1 MLKVL
6 GGEQEGEFKAVAS
19 GTLPSGKPVVVNS
32 DGTVSVVGITD
43 TAENAGTAVV
53 FDSTTTEHQSCG
65 YDPTNDKVIV
75 IYRDVTNNYYGTVV
89 VGSVDPSD
97 NSITFGTP
105 FGFINNTKQSAWHK
119 LSYDPNTG
127 KFLIVYMDIGN
138 SQYGTAV
145 VGTVS
150 GNSMTFGTPVVFE
163 SAESSEMSLTYD
175 EVAEKHVI
183 VYRDHGNTN
192 TVTARVAIVSG
203 TSVSFGAVEEIS
215 PTQRAT
221 RGSAYISKSG
231 ETYRHIALIY
241 DYNSDIINAR
251 TLRVNADN
259 TITQGNLSGTV
270 KSVSSDQ
277 YITYDRSADIAVAS
291 YRASSQSGY
300 GKCRVLT
307 TSGATVTIG
316 SEVTFYSGSVTNV
329 IPSYDSSSE
338 KIILT
343 YRDNDNSS
351 NGYLVNGTANEAG
364 TSFSFSTPIQ
374 FGGTQGGT
382 LTRDHVFDT
391 TNNRTVIAY
400 RDNSNSQY
408 GTAIV
413 YNPASSTPNLTAEN
427 YIGMSQGAVTETS
440 EVVGTESVFDTTTN
454 GILDSVSVY
463 DPDTQKTIIAYADR
477 DNGDAVTAVVAT
489 INGTTLSFGT
499 PVVAHAGSD
508 TEDIGIAY
516 DTTNDRVVITYC
528 NVGNSYFGTA
538 VVGQVSGTSIT
549 FGTPVVYE
557 ADTSYYNSVDFDAN
571 SGKVVIAYMDS
582 GNNNYG
588 TAIVGTVSG
597 TSISFGTP
605 VVFNSGTSQFMS
617 TVYDPSSQKTV
628 IAYRDS
634 GTLNRGEAIVGTVSG
649 TSISFGSVTLF
660 DSTSGH
666 EADNISAAYDPDTQQ
681 VIVAYREDNISGL
694 KTHGR
699 AVVGSVS
706 GTSITFGD
714 PASFNA
720 VSTQYIAA
728 GYDTN
733 ANKVVIA
740 YRDRSNSDYGTVVA
754 GSIDGTSLSFETPVV
769 YSGTDAVIYIGAS
782 FNEAAG
788 SFIISYRDMT
798 SLDGTAV
805 AYKAGYITRY
815 PAADG
820 SNVRLDIIG
829 SISDNQLDLTAGE
842 KYYVQTDGTLSTTAG
857 SPSVLAGTAI
867 SSTELLVK
875 T

>member
-19 GTLPSGKPVVVNS
+19 GTLPNGKPVVVNA
-32 DGTVSVVGITD
+32 DGTVSVAGESSYTESIGSATVF
-43 TAENAGTAVV
+43 NAGTSTNWVAGT
-53 FDSTTTEHQSCG
+53 FDST
-65 YDPTNDKVIV
+65 NNKVV
-75 IYRDVTNNYYGTVV
+75 IG
-89 VGSVDPSD
+89 
-97 NSITFGTP
+97 
-105 FGFINNTKQSAWHK
+105 
-119 LSYDPNTG
+119 
-127 KFLIVYMDIGN
+127 YMDGGN
-138 SQYGTAV
+138 SNYGTAI

-150 GNSMTFGTPVVFE
+150 GSSISFGTEVVFE
-163 SAESSEMSLTYD
+163 TAYVEDVALTFD
-175 EVAEKHVI
+175 TPNEKVVI
-183 VYRDHGNTN
+183 CYRD
-192 TVTARVAIVSG
+192 
-203 TSVSFGAVEEIS
+203 
-215 PTQRAT
+215 
-221 RGSAYISKSG
+221 
-231 ETYRHIALIY
+231 
-241 DYNSDIINAR
+241 
-251 TLRVNADN
+251 
-259 TITQGNLSGTV
+259 
-270 KSVSSDQ
+270 
-277 YITYDRSADIAVAS
+277 
-291 YRASSQSGY
+291 
-300 GKCRVLT
+300 
-307 TSGATVTIG
+307 
-316 SEVTFYSGSVTNV
+316 
-329 IPSYDSSSE
+329 
-338 KIILT
+338 
-343 YRDNDNSS
+343 
-351 NGYLVNGTANEAG
+351 TAN
-364 TSFSFSTPIQ
+364 
-374 FGGTQGGT
+374 
-382 LTRDHVFDT
+382 
-391 TNNRTVIAY
+391 
-400 RDNSNSQY
+400 SNY

-413 YNPASSTPNLTAEN
+413 GTVSGTSISFGTPTVFASYYAQHIQNTYDSTSGKIIVINKDTSASDDGDAYVGTVSGTSISFGSKQQFDTTSVGRMDVAYDSTADRAVIAWISSGNAGKVTTAQVSGTSLTFGTATTFVSSNVERITVCTDNSGTALVAYHAGGSGNAFLATINTSSVTKGTTVNFDGDVVEVMAVYDSAFDKYVLQYRVSSPNDSLYVVGTASGTTLTFETPVSFLSNSAEFPAPIFDSNSNKIVFAYRDSGNSNYGTARVFQNAGSLTNLTAEN

-440 EVVGTESVFDTTTN
+440 EVVGTESVFDATTF

-477 DNGDAVTAVVAT
+477 DNNDAVTAVVAT
-489 INGTTLSFGT
+489 VTGTTFSFGT
-499 PVVAHAGSD
+499 PVVADSGAD
-508 TEDIGIAY
+508 AEDLGIAY
-516 DTTNDRVVITYC
+516 DTANDRVIITYTDTPQTT
-528 NVGNSYFGTA
+528 GYGTA

-557 ADTSYYNSVDFDAN
+557 SALSYYNSIDFDAN

-582 GNNNYG
+582 GNSNYG

-681 VIVAYREDNISGL
+681 IIVAYREDNISGL

-733 ANKVVIA
+733 ANKVVVA

-754 GSIDGTSLSFETPVV
+754 GSISGTSLSFETPVV

-805 AYKAGYITRY
+805 AYQAGYITRY

-842 KYYVQTDGTLSTTAG
+842 KYYVQSGGTLSTTAG

>member
-1 MLKVL
+1 MLKVI

-19 GTLPSGKPVVVNS
+19 GTLPNGKPVVVNA
-32 DGTVSVVGITD
+32 DGTVSVVGEESYSETLSSGTVFNTGNTIRL
-43 TAENAGTAVV
+43 AAG
-53 FDSTTTEHQSCG
+53 FDSV
-65 YDPTNDKVIV
+65 NNKVIIAYHNV
-75 IYRDVTNNYYGTVV
+75 ST
-89 VGSVDPSD
+89 S
-97 NSITFGTP
+97 
-105 FGFINNTKQSAWHK
+105 
-119 LSYDPNTG
+119 TG
-127 KFLIVYMDIGN
+127 YAI
-138 SQYGTAV
+138 

-150 GNSMTFGTPVVFE
+150 GDTISFGTHVQFENAAVEDLSISVDTANDRVVIFYRDNGNSNYGTAIVGTVSGTSISFGTPVVF
-163 SAESSEMSLTYD
+163 SSYYSQYNSSVYD
-175 EVAEKHVI
+175 TTSGKVI
-183 VYRDHGNTN
+183 VANRDGS
-192 TVTARVAIVSG
+192 VTDDGSAYVGTVSG
-203 TSVSFGAVEEIS
+203 TSISFGSAQTFDNGSVGRVALVYDASVDRVVVAYKTGGTVNTKVGTVSGSTISFGSIQDHGGANIDKVEATGDNNGTIFICYNSGNSGSQASAFLATIGTSSITKGTTVNFDTEVPEMAPIYDSAFDKYVILYRINS
-215 PTQRAT
+215 PSNAGLYIV
-221 RGSAYISKSG
+221 GSA
-231 ETYRHIALIY
+231 
-241 DYNSDIINAR
+241 
-251 TLRVNADN
+251 
-259 TITQGNLSGTV
+259 SGTTLTFESPV
-270 KSVSSDQ
+270 TYYNDNAEDVEIAFDSNSNKVVFVYRDSGDGGKGTARVLQNAGSVS
-277 YITYDRSADIAVAS
+277 
-291 YRASSQSGY
+291 
-300 GKCRVLT
+300 
-307 TSGATVTIG
+307 
-316 SEVTFYSGSVTNV
+316 
-329 IPSYDSSSE
+329 
-338 KIILT
+338 
-343 YRDNDNSS
+343 
-351 NGYLVNGTANEAG
+351 
-364 TSFSFSTPIQ
+364 
-374 FGGTQGGT
+374 
-382 LTRDHVFDT
+382 
-391 TNNRTVIAY
+391 
-400 RDNSNSQY
+400 
-408 GTAIV
+408 
-413 YNPASSTPNLTAEN
+413 NLTAEN

-440 EVVGTESVFDTTTN
+440 EVVGTESVFDTTTA

-477 DNGDAVTAVVAT
+477 DNNDAVTAVVAT
-489 INGTTLSFGT
+489 VTGTTFSFGT
-499 PVVAHAGSD
+499 PVVADSCAYA
-508 TEDIGIAY
+508 EDLGIAY
-516 DTTNDRVVITYC
+516 DTVNDRVIITYTDTPQTT
-528 NVGNSYFGTA
+528 GYGTA

-557 ADTSYYNSVDFDAN
+557 TALSYYNSIDFDTN

-582 GNNNYG
+582 GNSNYG

-605 VVFNSGTSQFMS
+605 VVFNSGTSQYMS

-733 ANKVVIA
+733 ANKVVVA

-782 FNEAAG
+782 YNESAG
-788 SFIISYRDMT
+788 SFVISYRDMT

-805 AYKAGYITRY
+805 AYQASYIQRY
-815 PAADG
+815 PVADG
-820 SNVRLDIIG
+820 DSASLDIIG
-829 SISDNQLDLTAGE
+829 SVSDNQLSLTAGE
-842 KYYVQTDGTLSTTAG
+842 KYYVQTNGTLSTTAG

-867 SSTELLVK
+867 SATELLVK